1 MTVLATISFHFEFWP
16 LLVILALAWIV
27 PMGSSLLRLQKIPSV
42 VLEIILGYIIGR
54 HLLINADETS
64 MQILDFLALTGF
76 IFLMFLSG
84 LEINMDDIRDSFPR
98 NRKSLRNFAHNPLLM
113 ATLYFIICLVISYA
127 GSELLAGMAGIDNT
141 WYFALIMVT
150 TSVGIILPVLKNRG
164 ETKSSFG
171 QMIITS
177 AAISDIFSIILF
189 TFTAYILKHS
199 FSPEILLILVLF
211 ALLYLMHNLGH
222 RFRHIPV
229 LKKISFQ
236 LSHAASQ
243 LSIRGTSLLVFTFVV
258 ISQFISTEVVLLGAF
273 LSGIL
278 LSSFLHKERSLL
290 MVKLDGMGYGFFIP
304 IFFIM
309 VGVRFDPLALKEFEA
324 SLLPLLLAI
333 LALMF
338 AIKIIPSL
346 IWAKSYGLNRSL
358 SGGFLLSSRLSLI
371 IAAAAVGLELGVI
384 STGINS
390 LFIIMAIISC
400 LISPMIYNLINKNVK
415 APSSRTIIVGGSS
428 KGVLLSRRL
437 TIHEKQSV
445 IIENDNKRYS
455 DMVSKGL
462 KSVRADGLDPS
473 TYRTINLRPDN
484 YVFVDTGSDENNIRI
499 CKLLKEELLHDRII
513 SVAHHLG
520 VENKLNALGI
530 ETVDTRRVLS
540 TEIENLIIRPI
551 TYNSLV
557 DSFEHFTL
565 EEILITRKEI
575 DGRAV
580 KNIAFHK
587 DAILIMVKRGNNIF
601 IPKGDSHLRL
611 GDTVNILGT
620 GTALEMAREIFTGN
634 KYS

>member
-1 MTVLATISFHFEFWP
+1 MTTLATISFHFEFWP

-27 PMGSSLLRLQKIPSV
+27 PMGSSLLKLQKIPSV
-42 VLEIILGYIIGR
+42 VLEIILGYIVGR
-54 HLLINADETS
+54 HLLTNADDTS

-76 IFLMFLSG
+76 IFIMFLSG

-98 NRKSLRNFAHNPLLM
+98 NIKGLRNFVHNPLLM

-177 AAISDIFSIILF
+177 AAVSDIFSIILF

-199 FSPEILLILVLF
+199 FKPEILLILVLF
-211 ALLYLMHNLGH
+211 ALLYLMYNLGH
-222 RFRHIPV
+222 RLRHIPV

-309 VGVRFDPLALKEFEA
+309 VGVRFDPLALTEFES

-333 LALMF
+333 LTLMF

-346 IWAKSYGLNRSL
+346 IWAKSYGLKRSL

-384 STGINS
+384 STGINA

-400 LISPMIYNLINKNVK
+400 LISPMIYNLINKDVK

-437 TIHEKQSV
+437 TLHEKQSV
-445 IIENDNKRYS
+445 IIENDNKRYR
-455 DMVSKGL
+455 DLVSKGM
-462 KSVRADGLDPS
+462 KSVRGDGLDPL
-473 TYRTINLRPDN
+473 TYKNLSLSSEN
-484 YVFVDTGSDENNIRI
+484 SVFVDTGSDENNIRI
-499 CKLLKEELLHDRII
+499 CKMLKEELLHDRII
-513 SVAHHLG
+513 SVAHHLD

-530 ETVDTRRVLS
+530 DTVDTRRVLS

-551 TYNSLV
+551 TYNSLI

-565 EEILITRKEI
+565 EEISITRNEI

-587 DAILIMVKRGNNIF
+587 DAILILVKRGNNIF

-634 KYS
+634 KFS

>member
-98 NRKSLRNFAHNPLLM
+98 NRKSLRNFAYNPLLM
-113 ATLYFIICLVISYA
+113 ATLYFFICLVISYA

-177 AAISDIFSIILF
+177 AAVSDIFSIILF

-199 FSPEILLILVLF
+199 FRPEILLILVLF

-309 VGVRFDPLALKEFEA
+309 VGVRFDPLALKEFES

-346 IWAKSYGLNRSL
+346 IWAKSYGLKRSL

-400 LISPMIYNLINKNVK
+400 LISPMIYNLINKDVK
-415 APSSRTIIVGGSS
+415 APSSMTIIVGGSS

-437 TIHEKQSV
+437 TLHEKQSV
-445 IIENDNKRYS
+445 IIENDNKRYR

-473 TYRTINLRPDN
+473 TYRKINLRPDN

-499 CKLLKEELLHDRII
+499 CKLLKEELLHDRVI
-513 SVAHHLG
+513 SVAHYLD

-565 EEILITRKEI
+565 EEISITRKEI

-620 GTALEMAREIFTGN
+620 GTALERAREIFTGN

>member
-1 MTVLATISFHFEFWP
+1 MTVLATISFHFKFWP

-42 VLEIILGYIIGR
+42 VLEIVLGYIVGR

-98 NRKSLRNFAHNPLLM
+98 NRKSLRNFVHNPLLM

-127 GSELLAGMAGIDNT
+127 GSEMLAGMAGIDNT

-177 AAISDIFSIILF
+177 AAVSDIFSIILF

-199 FSPEILLILVLF
+199 FRPEILLILILF

-222 RFRHIPV
+222 RFRNIPV

-309 VGVRFDPLALKEFEA
+309 VGVRFDPLALKEFES

-333 LALMF
+333 LTLMF
-338 AIKIIPSL
+338 AIKIIPSF
-346 IWAKSYGLNRSL
+346 IWAKNYGLNRSL

-400 LISPMIYNLINKNVK
+400 LISPMIYNLINKDVK

-437 TIHEKQSV
+437 TLHEKQSA
-445 IIENDNKRYS
+445 IIENDNERYS
-455 DMVSKGL
+455 DLVSKGL
-462 KSVRADGLDPS
+462 KTVRADGLDPAA
-473 TYRTINLRPDN
+473 YRKINLTSEDS
-484 YVFVDTGSDENNIRI
+484 VFVETGSDETNIRI
-499 CKLLKEELLHDRII
+499 CKLLKEE
-513 SVAHHLG
+513 
-520 VENKLNALGI
+520 
-530 ETVDTRRVLS
+530 
-540 TEIENLIIRPI
+540 
-551 TYNSLV
+551 
-557 DSFEHFTL
+557 
-565 EEILITRKEI
+565 
-575 DGRAV
+575 
-580 KNIAFHK
+580 
-587 DAILIMVKRGNNIF
+587 
-601 IPKGDSHLRL
+601 
-611 GDTVNILGT
+611 
-620 GTALEMAREIFTGN
+620 
-634 KYS
+634 